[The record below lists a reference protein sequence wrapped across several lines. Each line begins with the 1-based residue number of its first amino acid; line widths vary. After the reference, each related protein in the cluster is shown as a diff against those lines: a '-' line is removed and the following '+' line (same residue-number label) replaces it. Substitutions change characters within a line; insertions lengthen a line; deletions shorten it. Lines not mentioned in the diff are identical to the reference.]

1 MRMALIRRNSRQDV
15 EGPAGA
21 FAERKEAFSP
31 RAKRRGRGRG
41 GVSTV
46 RRRSAPHAAVFELA
60 AIVESSD
67 DAIIGQELDGTIVTW
82 NAGAETIYG
91 YSAQEAI
98 GRTISLIHPPERPAD
113 LAQIFDKI
121 TKGERVHHYDT
132 VRVHKDGRRVD
143 ISLTV
148 SPIRDRLGRIIG
160 ASGIGRDVTER
171 KRLEERVRRQSEAV
185 AAEYER

>member
-1 MRMALIRRNSRQDV
+1 MALIRRNSRQDV
-15 EGPAGA
+15 EGPAGTSTA
-21 FAERKEAFSP
+21 RKEAFSP

-41 GVSTV
+41 GVSTL
-46 RRRSAPHAAVFELA
+46 RRRSTPHAAVFELA

-98 GRTISLIHPPERPAD
+98 GRSISLIHPPERPND
-113 LAQIFDKI
+113 QAQIFDRIKR
-121 TKGERVHHYDT
+121 GEHVDHYET
-132 VRVHKDGRRVD
+132 VRVRKDGRRLH

-148 SPIRDRLGRIIG
+148 SP
-160 ASGIGRDVTER
+160 
-171 KRLEERVRRQSEAV
+171 
-185 AAEYER
+185 